1 MMNLVVHTLIGPQ
14 IEIAEQRTLGRKVLG
29 NRPPLA
35 ARAQDV
41 HETVDNLSHIDGTPP
56 TAPLGLRNQRPY
68 QGPFLCRQIARVAQ
82 LVAIIAGTIG
92 GTPHRQSLLTTPTP
106 LITHHSITS

>member
-1 MMNLVVHTLIGPQ
+1 MMNWRDPTLRGPQ
-14 IEIAEQRTLGRKVLG
+14 MEMAERRTFGRRVLG
-29 NRPPLA
+29 TPPPLA

-82 LVAIIAGTIG
+82 LVAIIAETIG
-92 GTPHRQSLLTTPTP
+92 GTPHRQSLLTSDNP
-106 LITHHSITS
+106 